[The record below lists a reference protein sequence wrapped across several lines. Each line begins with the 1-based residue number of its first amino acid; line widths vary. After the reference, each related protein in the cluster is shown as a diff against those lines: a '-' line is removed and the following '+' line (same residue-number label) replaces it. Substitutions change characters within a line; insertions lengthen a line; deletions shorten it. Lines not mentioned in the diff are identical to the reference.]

1 MSLAPFSLSP
11 YQPLHAKTM
20 RALLSV
26 SDKTGIVEFAQALH
40 TPVAH
45 FGRDGGNFSG
55 GAAAYFQAPDWRE
68 TPPRLVIW
76 EIPERTLQPPAT
88 AAERA
93 EWRALPG

>member
-1 MSLAPFSLSP
+1 
-11 YQPLHAKTM
+11 
-20 RALLSV
+20 
-26 SDKTGIVEFAQALH
+26 
-40 TPVAH
+40 VAH

>member
-1 MSLAPFSLSP
+1 MLIGTSFSRTSGFVGYLA
-11 YQPLHAKTM
+11 
-20 RALLSV
+20 
-26 SDKTGIVEFAQALH
+26 EALH
-40 TPVAH
+40 TPVAN